1 MLKKTITY
9 VDYDDNKRTE
19 DHYFNLT
26 QHELMEM
33 QLEVD
38 GGLKRTLEK
47 IINENDEKLIM
58 KHFKKIVGLAYGK
71 KSDDGR
77 YFDKSPEISAR
88 FFCSAAYETLMNEFM
103 TSPKAAADF
112 INALIPKELL
122 DKAPELSAPSIG

>member
-26 QHELMEM
+26 VPELTEM

-58 KHFKKIVGLAYGK
+58 QHFKKIVGAAYGE

-77 YFDKSPEISAR
+77 YFMKSPEISAR
-88 FFCSAAYETLMNEFM
+88 FFCSAAYEVLMNSFM
-103 TSPKAAADF
+103 SEPKAAADF

-122 DKAPELSAPSIG
+122 DKASDR